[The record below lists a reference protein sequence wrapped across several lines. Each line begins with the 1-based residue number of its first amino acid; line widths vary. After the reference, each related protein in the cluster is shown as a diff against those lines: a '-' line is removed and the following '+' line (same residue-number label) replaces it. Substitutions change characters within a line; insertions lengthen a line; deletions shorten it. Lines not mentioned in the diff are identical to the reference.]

1 MIGPTTMPD
10 ASALGVGTDNELCAR
25 ADLNAHWATAL
36 DKRGLVIRV
45 LVVQDRTFW
54 PWCVLTMNSTL
65 GPISIFNW
73 AKALDKGGVVND
85 ESILC
90 NGNILAMG
98 TDNAFCTKSNL
109 CAVSLRVPD
118 RKSWMMHRTPVP
130 LHCLHST
137 NCT

>member
-25 ADLNAHWATAL
+25 ADLNARWTAAL
-36 DKRGLVIRV
+36 DKRGLVIGV
-45 LVVQDRTFW
+45 LVVQDRTILAM
-54 PWCVLTMNSTL
+54 VGADNNELNTGANL
-65 GPISIFNW
+65 NFNW

-109 CAVSLRVPD
+109 CAALVRVA
-118 RKSWMMHRTPVP
+118 S
-130 LHCLHST
+130 
-137 NCT
+137 